1 MTQLEHA
8 KDNTITPQMREVAR
22 AEGIDAALLCG
33 KVASGAVVIPFNKAG
48 RCKKILGIGEGL
60 RTKVN
65 ANIGITDTL
74 EGIEQELEKLKVCV
88 DAGSDAVMDLSCG
101 GRAMDVL
108 RAILDKSHIAVG
120 TVPIYEGA
128 VCA

>member
-8 KDNTITPQMREVAR
+8 KNNTITPQMREVAR
-22 AEGIDAALLCG
+22 AEGIDASVLCG
-33 KVASGAVVIPFNKAG
+33 KAASGALVIPFNKAG

-74 EGIEQELEKLKVCV
+74 EGIEQELEKLEVCV
-88 DAGSDAVMDLSCG
+88 DAGSDAIMDLSCG
-101 GRAMDVL
+101 GRAKGVL
-108 RAILDKSHIAVG
+108 RALLDKSPLAA
-120 TVPIYEGA
+120 GA
-128 VCA
+128 GALF